1 MLCCVSLLKVGFQTA
16 DPADNLGNRI
26 SKGNFL
32 IFLGLDALY
41 CEHLVGTA
49 TAFSVNVAADFSA
62 KVTLFN
68 IVVNVCDRPIKR
80 ECELLQF
87 TSFGKMHLP

>member
-41 CEHLVGTA
+41 CEHLVTD
-49 TAFSVNVAADFSA
+49 SSWDSNS
-62 KVTLFN
+62 
-68 IVVNVCDRPIKR
+68 I
-80 ECELLQF
+80 
-87 TSFGKMHLP
+87 FGERRC